1 MTNPTAE
8 KADRAPYHAEAHEQ
22 GAERSVEMGMANE
35 SASKVE
41 EYGDVMTVRVA
52 ATPPLLMTEW
62 LAATALG
69 EVTRTLEVRPLPSHS
84 TASALPS

>member
-8 KADRAPYHAEAHEQ
+8 KADRAPYHAEAQEQ

-41 EYGDVMTVRVA
+41 EYGDVMTVHIA
-52 ATPPLLMTEW
+52 APPRLMTEW